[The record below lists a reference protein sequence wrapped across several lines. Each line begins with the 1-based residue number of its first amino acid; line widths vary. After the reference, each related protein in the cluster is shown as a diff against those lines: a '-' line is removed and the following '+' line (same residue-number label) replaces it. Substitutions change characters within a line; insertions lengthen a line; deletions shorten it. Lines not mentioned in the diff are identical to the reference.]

1 MSFEPTH
8 RQINSARFLL
18 LVIGTFSAVVTGI
31 VYQGN
36 STSIGVVAL
45 GAVVATLFLY
55 AGLFA
60 ASKVAWW
67 FARIVLGG

>member
-8 RQINSARFLL
+8 RQINAARFLL
-18 LVIGTFSAVVTGI
+18 LVIGTFFGLVTGI
-31 VYQGN
+31 LYQN
-36 STSIGVVAL
+36 SSTSIELIVVGAGVA
-45 GAVVATLFLY
+45 ALFLC

-60 ASKVAWW
+60 ANKVAWW